1 VLSHFVPADDPEV
14 TDQMWMDAARTS
26 FRGLVIVG
34 KDLLEL

>member
-1 VLSHFVPADDPEV
+1 MMTLQPRTV
-14 TDQMWMDAARTS
+14 TRRTFLATTAAQPH